1 MEKEESVKVIPK
13 MYLQF
18 GQFLQTVI
26 ERSEKSIQT
35 FYSYLYNVQYS
46 TWKTTSK
53 ENYSKTTS

>member
-26 ERSEKSIQT
+26 GRSEKSIQT
-35 FYSYLYNVQYS
+35 FYSYLYNVQYM
-46 TWKTTSK
+46 K
-53 ENYSKTTS
+53 NHF

>member
-35 FYSYLYNVQYS
+35 FYSYLYNVQYILAPY
-46 TWKTTSK
+46 TCGVLTLTV
-53 ENYSKTTS
+53 